1 MLPLSRTFA
10 AWQFPFR
17 FRTNDESLM
26 RLVEWCF
33 GDLPPADGPPFALSV
48 ERRPDD
54 RYDLT
59 LVHPDGTEEPCGAG
73 RRGPALVELL
83 CWEVNRRARAT
94 AAEGTVVHA
103 AVLAGANGAVALC
116 GESRSG
122 KSTLTAAAA
131 RRGWRHLSDDLGL
144 IDVQALTVAPYA
156 RPVMLR
162 EGGRRLLGVAPE
174 LPEGVERFFA
184 DDWFLPASALGAVA
198 VHEPQPLV
206 AIGLLS
212 WGEPAA
218 VEPLSRAR
226 TLHGLTLHSATLA
239 HRGAAGFDDL
249 VGLAEAVP
257 GVQVSLGSADEVL
270 DLLAPLVGA
279 A

>member
-94 AAEGTVVHA
+94 AA
-103 AVLAGANGAVALC
+103 
-116 GESRSG
+116 
-122 KSTLTAAAA
+122 
-131 RRGWRHLSDDLGL
+131 
-144 IDVQALTVAPYA
+144 
-156 RPVMLR
+156 
-162 EGGRRLLGVAPE
+162 
-174 LPEGVERFFA
+174 
-184 DDWFLPASALGAVA
+184 
-198 VHEPQPLV
+198 
-206 AIGLLS
+206 
-212 WGEPAA
+212 
-218 VEPLSRAR
+218 
-226 TLHGLTLHSATLA
+226 
-239 HRGAAGFDDL
+239 
-249 VGLAEAVP
+249 
-257 GVQVSLGSADEVL
+257 
-270 DLLAPLVGA
+270 
-279 A
+279 